1 MLKVR
6 IIPVLLLSGDR
17 MVKGKQ
23 FDNYRDTGDPV
34 SASKIYNTQY
44 VDELVF
50 LDINASNEGR
60 SADVN
65 IIKKVSKV
73 CQMPFTI
80 GGGVNSIA
88 SVRELLLAGADKVVI
103 NTAAINNPELIEQSS
118 EKFGSQC
125 IIVGI
130 DVKLENGEY
139 IVYSNSGKIKH
150 ESITLIDHIEM
161 MEKAGAGEFF
171 INAIHKDGMMD
182 GYDSELI
189 ELVLKKSNIPVIFC
203 GGAGNFQHLV
213 EGYKTE
219 GVDAL
224 AMSSIYHFGDNN
236 PIRARMHL
244 KNNKIPIKNV

>member
-23 FDNYRDTGDPV
+23 FDNYRDTGDPT

-50 LDINASNEGR
+50 LDINATSDNR
-60 SADVN
+60 CADVN

-80 GGGVNSIA
+80 GGGINSIEN
-88 SVRELLLAGADKVVI
+88 VRELLLAGADKVVI
-103 NTAAINNPELIEQSS
+103 NSAAILNTKLVKESS
-118 EKFGSQC
+118 QKFGSQC
-125 IIVGI
+125 IIIGI
-130 DVKLENGEY
+130 DVNLENNEY
-139 IVYSNSGKIKH
+139 IIYSNSGKKKH
-150 ESITLIDHIEM
+150 EGVNLLDHIKA
-161 MEKAGAGEFF
+161 MEEAGAGEFF
-171 INAIHKDGMMD
+171 INAIHKDGMMK
-182 GYDSELI
+182 GYDTDLI
-189 ELVLKKSNIPVIFC
+189 DIVLKASNIPVIFC
-203 GGAGNFQHLV
+203 GGAGNFKHLV
-213 EGYKTE
+213 DTYKIK

-236 PIRARMHL
+236 PIRARMYL

>member
-23 FDNYRDTGDPV
+23 FDNYRDTGDPI

-50 LDINASNEGR
+50 LDINASNENR
-60 SADVN
+60 CADVS
-65 IIKKVSKV
+65 IIQNVSKV

-80 GGGVNSIA
+80 GGGVKSVEN
-88 SVRELLLAGADKVVI
+88 VRELLLAGADKVVI
-103 NTAAINNPELIEQSS
+103 NSAAINNSELIRKSS

-125 IIVGI
+125 IIIGI
-130 DVKLENGEY
+130 DVNLEEGEY
-139 IVYSNSGKIKH
+139 IIYTNSGKKRQ
-150 ESITLIDHIEM
+150 ESISLMDHIKK
-161 MEKAGAGEFF
+161 MEAAGAGEFF
-171 INAIHKDGMMD
+171 INAIHKDGMMK
-182 GYDSELI
+182 GYDKELI
-189 ELVLKKSNIPVIFC
+189 DIVLKTSNIPVIFC

-213 EGYKTE
+213 ETYKID

>member
-50 LDINASNEGR
+50 LDINASNEER
-60 SADVN
+60 CADVN

-80 GGGVNSIA
+80 GGGIKSVEN
-88 SVRELLLAGADKVVI
+88 VRELLLAGADKVVI
-103 NTAAINNPELIEQSS
+103 NTASINNPDLIKQSS

-125 IIVGI
+125 IIIGI
-130 DVKLENGEY
+130 DVKIENEKY
-139 IVYSNSGKIKH
+139 FVYTNSGKLKH
-150 ESITLIDHIEM
+150 ESVDLSDHIKM
-161 MEKAGAGEFF
+161 MEEAGAGEFF

-182 GYDSELI
+182 GYDKELI
-189 ELVLKKSNIPVIFC
+189 DLVLKQSNIPVIFC

-213 EGYKTE
+213 EGYKIE